1 MTLTSRLVRAAL
13 TTALAGAASLCAAQ
27 GASAPLSP
35 VSPAKQALVQKA
47 LQLQQPGIE
56 GIGNALANQTAQQVL
71 QVAGQAVG
79 RLPAESRQAVGTELQ
94 ADVRKFFDE
103 ISPVLR
109 ASAIK
114 LAPTTIGSAMEEKL
128 SEDELKVLIA
138 WLESPVNRKYA
149 QIATESQQALGQKLV
164 TETRPQI
171 EPKLKAL
178 EQAMAARLNAA
189 GAGGAAPAPAPAA
202 APKAAGAAPKAAAS
216 GVKK

>member
-1 MTLTSRLVRAAL
+1 MTLTTRLARAAL
-13 TTALAGAASLCAAQ
+13 ITILAGAAGLCAAQ
-27 GASAPLSP
+27 GAAAP

-56 GIGNALANQTAQQVL
+56 GIGNALANQTAQQVM
-71 QVAGQAVG
+71 QVAGQALN

-94 ADVRKFFDE
+94 ADVRKFYDE

-109 ASAIK
+109 ASATK
-114 LAPTTIGSAMEEKL
+114 LAPSTIGTALEEKL

-149 QIATESQQALGQKLV
+149 QIAGESQQALGQKLV

-178 EQAMAARLNAA
+178 EQAMGARLNAA
-189 GAGGAAPAPAPAA
+189 GGAAPAT
-202 APKAAGAAPKAAAS
+202 GAAPKAAATPKAAAS
-216 GVKK
+216 GAKK

>member
-1 MTLTSRLVRAAL
+1 MTLISRLVRVAL
-13 TTALAGAASLCAAQ
+13 TSTLASAAGLCAAQ
-27 GASAPLSP
+27 GASAPL
-35 VSPAKQALVQKA
+35 SPAKQALVQKA

-56 GIGNALANQTAQQVL
+56 GVGNALANQTAQQVM
-71 QVAGQAVG
+71 QVAGQALS
-79 RLPAESRQAVGTELQ
+79 RLPAESRQTVGTELQ

-103 ISPVLR
+103 ISPLLR
-109 ASAIK
+109 ASAVK
-114 LAPTTIGSAMEEKL
+114 LAPATIGSALEEKL

-138 WLESPVNRKYA
+138 WLESPVNPKYA
-149 QIATESQQALGQKLV
+149 QIANEAQQALAQKLV

-178 EQAMAARLNAA
+178 EQTMAARLNAA
-189 GAGGAAPAPAPAA
+189 GAGGAAPGAAPAA